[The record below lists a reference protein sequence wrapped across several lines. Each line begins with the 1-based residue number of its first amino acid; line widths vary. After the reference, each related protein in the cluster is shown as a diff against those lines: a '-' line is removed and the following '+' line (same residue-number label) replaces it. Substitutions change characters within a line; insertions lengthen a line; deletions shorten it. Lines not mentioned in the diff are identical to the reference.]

1 MDFLDFSVFKKVF
14 GKLQEMFY
22 FKGVEVFV
30 LWGLK
35 NWYK

>member
-22 FKGVEVFV
+22 FKGVGVYCV
-30 LWGLK
+30 MGLEK
-35 NWYK
+35 LV

>member
-22 FKGVEVFV
+22 FKGVGAYCVT
-30 LWGLK
+30 GLEK
-35 NWYK
+35 LV

>member
-22 FKGVEVFV
+22 FKGVYCVI
-30 LWGLK
+30 GLEK
-35 NWYK
+35 LV